1 MTTESIKQAEKMSK
15 VIRERST
22 RTIYPDDYYFKAIAD
37 SQKEL
42 LSSTLFLE
50 QAFSNPKLLF
60 THADKELKSTKSM
73 IFKAVEYRAKE
84 QKMGNLHDFQALL
97 ADKMNSYLNQ
107 WAVESD
113 IKATVNVEVMNPLS
127 FPSIFCVY
135 VNEMEIIQFNI
146 FEKWYGIRIAPA
158 TEEAL
163 TERNNEEIQRCMSEI
178 DRYHQEKRLYLDKKA
193 QPHKYA
199 KTIKDFYVLLFKRS
213 KIQEVFNKFIKT
225 TENHLKREEQNLQAV
240 KDALPKLIEKNRMRK
255 EAIEI
260 IQPFFEKL
268 GYRRE
273 RDQHKLY

>member
-1 MTTESIKQAEKMSK
+1 
-15 VIRERST
+15 
-22 RTIYPDDYYFKAIAD
+22 
-37 SQKEL
+37 
-42 LSSTLFLE
+42 
-50 QAFSNPKLLF
+50 
-60 THADKELKSTKSM
+60 M
-73 IFKAVEYRAKE
+73 I
-84 QKMGNLHDFQALL
+84 
-97 ADKMNSYLNQ
+97 S
-107 WAVESD
+107 
-113 IKATVNVEVMNPLS
+113 
-127 FPSIFCVY
+127 
-135 VNEMEIIQFNI
+135 
-146 FEKWYGIRIAPA
+146 
-158 TEEAL
+158 
-163 TERNNEEIQRCMSEI
+163 
-178 DRYHQEKRLYLDKKA
+178 DKKA